1 MTKFSEIAH
10 HYLGTNLQCQLTE
23 DMDIDFDFDLDYYPQ
38 KGTIWTLSGVND
50 KAHLFENG
58 KAVPFL
64 LTRGTAWIGPDE
76 TQFKPK
82 MRSLSKLT
90 QPIRVEGEE
99 PFVPIDEL
107 EALFELDHQHYWD
120 PAQGM
125 EGTSLTAEN
134 ILEEPFFIVQQL
146 LDWGFNCFGLPEGEF
161 IEIED

>member
-10 HYLGTNLQCQLTE
+10 HYLGTNLQVTYTDTFGETAIGTL
-23 DMDIDFDFDLDYYPQ
+23 DGIDTRYQRVHVDGCITYDY
-38 KGTIWTLSGVND
+38 
-50 KAHLFENG
+50 
-58 KAVPFL
+58 
-64 LTRGTAWIGPDE
+64 
-76 TQFKPK
+76 KPHF
-82 MRSLSKLT
+82 RSLHKLT

>member
-10 HYLGTNLQCQLTE
+10 HHLGTNLKATYTDTFSE
-23 DMDIDFDFDLDYYPQ
+23 TVVGILD
-38 KGTIWTLSGVND
+38 GVD
-50 KAHLFENG
+50 
-58 KAVPFL
+58 
-64 LTRGTAWIGPDE
+64 TRYQRVHVDGCITDDC
-76 TQFKPK
+76 KPHF
-82 MRSLSKLT
+82 RSLSKLT
-90 QPIRVEGEE
+90 QPIRVEGGE